1 MKRRLMPVLAAFCIA
16 ALGMAVPLAAAGD
29 TTSLGE
35 VKLSYKLNSFFR
47 LASNQLAVWIED
59 ENGKLVRTLFA
70 TNFMAK
76 RRGFEKRAQCC
87 PQWVNAA
94 DPKRM
99 SDSELDAIAGAT
111 QKAGEHTLVWDC
123 SDGNGRPVPA
133 GVYLYKIEGN
143 IHWEKTQLWT
153 GRIRVGDAADRSEA
167 AVKYFPEPA
176 KAKEDLVTGVQA
188 VFVPFRK

>member
-1 MKRRLMPVLAAFCIA
+1 MKRRLLPVLTAFCIA
-16 ALGMAVPLAAAGD
+16 ALGMAVPLAAAE
-29 TTSLGE
+29 SAASPGE

-59 ENGKLVRTLFA
+59 ENGKFVKTLFA
-70 TNFMAK
+70 TDFMAK

-87 PQWVNAA
+87 PQWVKAA
-94 DPKRM
+94 NPKRM

-143 IHWEKTQLWT
+143 IQWEKTQLWT
-153 GRIRVGDAADRSEA
+153 GRIRVGDTSDRSKAE
-167 AVKYFPEPA
+167 VKYYPEPA
-176 KAKEDLVTGVQA
+176 KAKEDLVTRVQA
-188 VFVPFRK
+188 VFVPRRK